1 MAAKKKTTKKKTTAK
16 KTAKTKEMLL
26 VGSKVKSALKES
38 DVNVSADAIEGL
50 NEWVYLLIEQAT
62 KRAEA
67 NGRKTVRAHDFTS

>member
-1 MAAKKKTTKKKTTAK
+1 MAAKKKTTKRKTTAK

-67 NGRKTVRAHDFTS
+67 NGRKTVRAHDFMS